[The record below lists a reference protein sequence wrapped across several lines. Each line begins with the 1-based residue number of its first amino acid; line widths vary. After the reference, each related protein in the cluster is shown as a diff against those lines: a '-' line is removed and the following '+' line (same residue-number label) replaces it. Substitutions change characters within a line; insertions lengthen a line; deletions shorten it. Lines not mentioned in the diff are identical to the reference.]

1 MGKSIVEKSGFHL
14 VLRSLR
20 FLLRRKHDVEIRRV
34 AVAYPYEIH
43 VLRCQLGFNRY
54 RLKDKEGEGTKIR
67 RYEGEEHVR
76 DQIPLNHRQ
85 GELNQLTEK
94 TE

>member
-1 MGKSIVEKSGFHL
+1 MSKSAVQPGC
-14 VLRSLR
+14 LRFLR
-20 FLLRRKHDVEIRRV
+20 FLLRRKHDVEIRRG
-34 AVAYPYEIH
+34 AVAYPYVIH

-54 RLKDKEGEGTKIR
+54 TLRDKGEGEKGR
-67 RYEGEEHVR
+67 RDEDEEHVR

-85 GELNQLTEK
+85 SGLDQLTEK

>member
-1 MGKSIVEKSGFHL
+1 M
-14 VLRSLR
+14 
-20 FLLRRKHDVEIRRV
+20 EIRRG
-34 AVAYPYEIH
+34 AVAYPYGIH

-54 RLKDKEGEGTKIR
+54 RLKDEGEGSKSR
-67 RYEGEEHVR
+67 RDEDEEHVR